1 MEYTQT
7 QTRRIAGL
15 VGPSKPANSDA
26 LAGRSPPTAVDWDR
40 HKERI
45 RDLYINQKRTL
56 KNVVQIMRDEHKFFA
71 T

>member
-7 QTRRIAGL
+7 QTRRAADL
-15 VGPSKPANSDA
+15 VGPSKP
-26 LAGRSPPTAVDWDR
+26 GRSPPTAVDWDR